1 MPGHGYGSVSA
12 GRALLLFL
20 RLLLLLTIVPIV
32 ELAILFRIAE
42 EFEWGP
48 TIALVLITGALGAWL
63 ARREG
68 LKTLA
73 RIQAELARGV
83 PPTAAMVDGALILVA
98 GAMLVTPGI
107 LTDICG
113 FMLLIPPCRGWIRHR
128 LAEYFNRR
136 IVVMHHGDRPDPFVD
151 VTATSRDANESEPD
165 RLP

>member
-1 MPGHGYGSVSA
+1 M
-12 GRALLLFL
+12 FL

-42 EFEWGP
+42 AFEWGP
-48 TIALVLITGALGAWL
+48 TIALVLITGVLGAWL

-73 RIQAELARGV
+73 RIQDELARGV

-98 GAMLVTPGI
+98 GAVLVTPGI

-113 FMLLIPPCRGWIRHR
+113 FMLLIPPCRGWIRNR
-128 LAEYFNRR
+128 LAKYFKSH
-136 IVVMHHGDRPDPFVD
+136 IVVMHHGDGPDPFVD
-151 VTATSRDANESEPD
+151 VTATSHDADESEPE